1 MARLALRS
9 LSSLA
14 LGSVGAVMLF
24 AGSANAQSAT
34 VPNRSNAV
42 IQSKCM
48 HDVVDAVP
56 GSREDTGVAESRTM
70 LYQSCVANGGT
81 IPGRR

>member
-1 MARLALRS
+1 MAHRS
-9 LSSLA
+9 LKLFSSA
-14 LGSVGAVMLF
+14 VVGSVGAVLIF
-24 AGSANAQSAT
+24 AGAANAQSAT

-56 GSREDTGVAESRTM
+56 GSREDTGVAEQRTM

>member
-1 MARLALRS
+1 MARLTFTSISAFT
-9 LSSLA
+9 LA
-14 LGSVGAVMLF
+14 SVGATLLF
-24 AGSANAQSAT
+24 AGAANAQSAT

-48 HDVVDAVP
+48 HDVVEAVP
-56 GSREDTGVAESRTM
+56 GSREDTGIAESRTM